1 MSPMPPPDLEVAR
14 RNMVD
19 SQIRPNRV
27 NDGRVIAA
35 MRRLPRERFLPSAL
49 ADRAYLDDEVP
60 LGGGRVLIEPLVI
73 ARMVQL
79 ARPTPGERA
88 LVVGAGTGYGAAL
101 LDACALHVT
110 ALEQDEALLAI
121 ARPALAALAPEVTVV
136 QGPLAAGVADGG
148 GWDLVLIEG
157 AVTAIP
163 PAIGAQVK
171 RPGGR
176 LVTVLS
182 PGGVAPG
189 QIVLAEPSGPDPEA
203 PLRAQPA
210 YDAATALL
218 PPLVRAPG
226 FVF

>member
-1 MSPMPPPDLEVAR
+1 MSPMPPPDLETAR
-14 RNMVD
+14 RNMVNG
-19 SQIRPNRV
+19 QIRPNRV
-27 NDGRVIAA
+27 SDGRVIAA
-35 MRRLPRERFLPSAL
+35 MRRLPRERFLPPAL
-49 ADRAYLDDEVP
+49 ADRAYLDDDVP
-60 LGGGRVLIEPLVI
+60 LGSDRVLIEPLAI

-79 ARPTPGERA
+79 TRPTAGERA

-101 LDACALHVT
+101 LDACELRVT

-121 ARPALAALAPEVTVV
+121 ARPALAEFAPSVTVV
-136 QGPLAAGVADGG
+136 QGPLAAGLTDGG
-148 GWDLVLIEG
+148 TWDIVLIEG

-163 PAIGAQVK
+163 PAIAAQVK

-189 QIVLAEPSGPDPEA
+189 QIVLAEPSGTG
-203 PLRAQPA
+203 LRAQPFF
-210 YDAATALL
+210 DAATPLL

>member
-1 MSPMPPPDLEVAR
+1 MSPMPPPDLDAAR
-14 RNMVD
+14 RHMVD

-27 NDGRVIAA
+27 SDGRVIAA
-35 MRRLPRERFLPSAL
+35 MRRLPRERFLPAAL
-49 ADRAYLDDEVP
+49 ADRAYIDEDVP
-60 LGGGRVLIEPLVI
+60 LGQGRVLIEPLVI

-79 ARPTPGERA
+79 ARPIAGERA

-101 LDACALHVT
+101 LDACGLHVT

-121 ARPALAALAPEVTVV
+121 ARPALAAFARDVTVV
-136 QGPLAAGVADGG
+136 QGPLAAGVTDGG
-148 GWDLVLIEG
+148 AWDIVLIEG
-157 AVTAIP
+157 AVPVIP
-163 PAIGAQVK
+163 PAIAAQVR

-189 QIVLAEPSGPDPEA
+189 QIVLAEPSVAG
-203 PLRAQPA
+203 LRAQPA
-210 YDAATALL
+210 FDASTALL